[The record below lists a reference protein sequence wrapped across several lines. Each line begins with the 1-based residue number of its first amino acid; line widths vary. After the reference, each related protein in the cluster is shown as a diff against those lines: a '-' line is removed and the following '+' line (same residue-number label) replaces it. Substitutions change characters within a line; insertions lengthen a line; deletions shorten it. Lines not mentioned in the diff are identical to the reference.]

1 MDLSRVVLWPC
12 AAGLVAYGLWCG
24 VDPHAGVAALTGL
37 GIGSAAATVEAM
49 AMYGGLL
56 VGLGVFL
63 GIGALRATWTAPAL
77 GGLALAFGGLALA
90 RLAGMGLHGPV
101 GMQVFAATVELVV
114 AALAVVAL
122 VRHRPSSE
130 PARRA

>member
-1 MDLSRVVLWPC
+1 MVLWPC
-12 AAGLVAYGLWCG
+12 AVGLIAYGLWCG
-24 VDPHAGVAALTGL
+24 VDPQAGVAALTGL
-37 GIGSAAATVEAM
+37 GIASAPATVEAM

-77 GGLALAFGGLALA
+77 GALALAFGGLALA
-90 RLAGMGLHGPV
+90 RLVGMGLHGPV
-101 GMQVFAATVELVV
+101 GMQVFAAAVELVV
-114 AALAVVAL
+114 TAIAVAAL
-122 VRHRPSSE
+122 VRHRPPSQ